1 MSVSAVPLADGPV
14 SRRFLGALITEQ
26 VRVLLEDR
34 AVRLAA
40 IGAMLV
46 VASLFSLVP
55 MPFQGIDAGW
65 MFIVPVA
72 VSAIAA
78 GLKEGIGAAFAA
90 SALCA
95 LYATAKTGE
104 LNPSLMASVLLAR
117 FILYGLTAA
126 FLGSFAEAHQMV
138 QSSLRQLATLDPLT
152 KVNNVA
158 RFYDELSLLESL
170 RQRFA
175 IVVVDLDELKSL
187 NDRYGHQA
195 GSAAIQA
202 VANCLR
208 RVVRGSDCVA
218 RYGGDE
224 FVLLLKDADRP
235 GAEIVASRI
244 REELAQEI
252 NPFAL
257 DVPLRVSI
265 GIALYDEDGTTSEA
279 LLAAADAEMYA
290 DKRSR
295 KVAVR

>member
-1 MSVSAVPLADGPV
+1 MHASAVPVDGSP
-14 SRRFLGALITEQ
+14 SRRFLGSLITEQ

-34 AVRLAA
+34 PVRLAA

-46 VASLFSLVP
+46 VASAFSLLP
-55 MPFQGIDAGW
+55 MPVEGIDAGW
-65 MFIVPVA
+65 IFIVPVA

-104 LNPSLMASVLLAR
+104 LDPALMSSVLLAR

-126 FLGSFAEAHQMV
+126 FLGSFAEAHQQV

-158 RFYDELSLLESL
+158 RFYDELGVLEAL
-170 RQRFA
+170 QARFA
-175 IVVVDLDELKSL
+175 VVVVDLDELKAL

-208 RVVRGSDCVA
+208 SVVRGSDCVA

-224 FVLLLKDADRP
+224 FVMILKDADRP
-235 GAEIVASRI
+235 GAQIVANRI
-244 REELAQEI
+244 REVLANEV
-252 NPFAL
+252 NPFAQ
-257 DVPLRVSI
+257 DMPLRVSI
-265 GIALYDEDGTTSEA
+265 GIALYEEDGFTSQD
-279 LLAAADAEMYA
+279 LLAAADAAMYE
-290 DKRSR
+290 DKRSK
-295 KVAVR
+295 KVALR

>member
-1 MSVSAVPLADGPV
+1 MQASAVPMDGPP
-14 SRRFLGALITEQ
+14 SRRMLGSLITEQ

-34 AVRLAA
+34 PVRLAA

-55 MPFQGIDAGW
+55 MPVEGIDAGW
-65 MFIVPVA
+65 IFIVPVA

-90 SALCA
+90 SFLCA

-104 LNPSLMASVLLAR
+104 IDLTLMTSVLTAR

-126 FLGSFAEAHQMV
+126 FLGSFAEAHQQV

-158 RFYDELSLLESL
+158 RFYDEISILETL
-170 RQRFA
+170 AARFA
-175 IVVVDLDELKSL
+175 VVVVDLDELKTL

-224 FVLLLKDADRP
+224 FVMLLKDADRP
-235 GAEIVASRI
+235 GAQIVANRI
-244 REELAQEI
+244 REELAEEI
-252 NPFAL
+252 NPFAP
-257 DVPLRVSI
+257 DVPLRVSV
-265 GIALYDEDGTTSEA
+265 GIAMFDEDGRTSEE
-279 LLAAADAEMYA
+279 LLASADAAMYE

-295 KVAVR
+295 KVALR

>member
-1 MSVSAVPLADGPV
+1 MQAVAVPVDGSP
-14 SRRFLGALITEQ
+14 SRRLLGSLITEQ

-34 AVRLAA
+34 PVRLAA

-55 MPFQGIDAGW
+55 MPVEGIDAGW
-65 MFIVPVA
+65 IFIVPVA

-90 SALCA
+90 SVLCA
-95 LYATAKTGE
+95 LYATAKSGE
-104 LNPSLMASVLLAR
+104 VDVGLMSSVLTAR
-117 FILYGLTAA
+117 FLLYGLTAA
-126 FLGSFAEAHQMV
+126 FLGSFAEAHQQV

-158 RFYDELSLLESL
+158 RFYDELGILEAL
-170 RQRFA
+170 DTRFA
-175 IVVVDLDELKSL
+175 VVVVDLDELKAL

-224 FVLLLKDADRP
+224 FVMLLKDADRP
-235 GAEIVASRI
+235 GAQVVANRI
-244 REELAQEI
+244 REELAEEI
-252 NPFAL
+252 NPYAP
-257 DVPLRVSI
+257 DMPLRVSV
-265 GIALYDEDGTTSEA
+265 GIAMYDEDGRTSEE
-279 LLAAADAEMYA
+279 LLAAADSAMYE

-295 KVAVR
+295 KVALR

>member
-1 MSVSAVPLADGPV
+1 MQAVAVPVDGSP
-14 SRRFLGALITEQ
+14 SRRLLGSLVTEQ

-34 AVRLAA
+34 PVRLAA

-55 MPFQGIDAGW
+55 MPVEGIDAGW
-65 MFIVPVA
+65 IFIVPVA

-90 SALCA
+90 SFLCA

-104 LNPSLMASVLLAR
+104 VDFGLMSSVLTAR
-117 FILYGLTAA
+117 FLLYGLTAA
-126 FLGSFAEAHQMV
+126 FLGSFAEAHQQV

-158 RFYDELSLLESL
+158 RFYDELGILEAL
-170 RQRFA
+170 ETRFA
-175 IVVVDLDELKSL
+175 VVVVDLDELKAL

-224 FVLLLKDADRP
+224 FVMLLKDADRP
-235 GAEIVASRI
+235 GAQVVANRI
-244 REELAQEI
+244 REELAEEV
-252 NPFAL
+252 NPYAL
-257 DVPLRVSI
+257 DMPLRVSV
-265 GIALYDEDGTTSEA
+265 GIAMYDEDGRTSEE
-279 LLAAADAEMYA
+279 LLAAADAAMYE

-295 KVAVR
+295 KVALR